1 MENKRGRFITFEG
14 GEGSGKTT
22 VIKAVNA
29 ALDKRNIPCIV
40 TREPGG
46 SKIAEQIRNV
56 MLDKE
61 NSLMDPR
68 TEALLFAASRRQH
81 LVEVVEPAL
90 KEGKFVLSDRYIDS
104 SLAYQGCARGLG
116 IEEIY
121 QINLFA
127 IGGRMPDL
135 TFYLDLSPEEG
146 LDRIA
151 KHRQDEIN
159 RLDLEKLSFHQKVH
173 EGYEILLKKFPERIV
188 RFQADQSVEEEC
200 ADILSVIDQKFGLS
214 S

>member
-1 MENKRGRFITFEG
+1 MKNNRGLFITFEG

-22 VIKAVNA
+22 VIKEVKA
-29 ALDKRNIPCIV
+29 ALEAKKIDCIV

-61 NSLMDPR
+61 NTLMDPK

-90 KEGKFVLSDRYIDS
+90 NAGKVVLSDRYIDS
-104 SLAYQGCARGLG
+104 SLAYQGNARGLG
-116 IEEIY
+116 IDEIY
-121 QINLFA
+121 SINAFA
-127 IGGRMPDL
+127 IDNRMPDL
-135 TFYLDLSPEEG
+135 TFYLDLSPEAG

-151 KHRQDEIN
+151 KHRQDEVN

-173 EGYEILLKKFPERIV
+173 EGYEILIKRFPERIV
-188 RFQADQSVEEEC
+188 RINADQSVEGETK
-200 ADILSVIDQKFGLS
+200 DILDVIYKKLGL
-214 S
+214 

>member
-1 MENKRGRFITFEG
+1 MENKSGRFITFEG

-22 VIKAVNA
+22 VIKAVKA

-173 EGYEILLKKFPERIV
+173 EGYEILLKKFPERVV
-188 RFQADQSVEEEC
+188 RIQADQSVEGEC
-200 ADILSVIDQKFGLS
+200 AAILSVIDQKFGLS

>member
-1 MENKRGRFITFEG
+1 
-14 GEGSGKTT
+14 
-22 VIKAVNA
+22 
-29 ALDKRNIPCIV
+29 
-40 TREPGG
+40 
-46 SKIAEQIRNV
+46 

-90 KEGKFVLSDRYIDS
+90 KEGKIVLSDRYIDS

-127 IGGRMPDL
+127 IEGRMPDL

-151 KHRQDEIN
+151 MHRQDEIN

-188 RFQADQSVEEEC
+188 RIQADQSVEGEC
-200 ADILSVIDQKFGLS
+200 DDILSVIDQKLGLLS
-214 S
+214 

>member
-1 MENKRGRFITFEG
+1 MENKCGRFITFEG

-22 VIKAVNA
+22 VIKAVKA
-29 ALDKRNIPCIV
+29 TLDKRNIPCIV

-90 KEGKFVLSDRYIDS
+90 KEGKIVLSDRYIDS

-151 KHRQDEIN
+151 MHRQDEIN

-188 RFQADQSVEEEC
+188 RIQADQSVEGEC
-200 ADILSVIDQKFGLS
+200 DDILSVIDQKLGLLS
-214 S
+214 